1 MEILY
6 ELLRENNA
14 IYKLFLELEYKK
26 YEAVINNDIISLD
39 DIVSDEEVY
48 YLKMKNIEHKREKHL
63 NSLGLKDMTLKEI
76 MDSLEH
82 EYKTILQE
90 QYNELNNTIKELKK
104 INSLLKTVV
113 EVRLRRI
120 DNDMKEK
127 LCLDQLF

>member
-48 YLKMKNIEHKREKHL
+48 YLKMKNVEHKREKHL

-82 EYKTILQE
+82 EYKAILQE

>member
-82 EYKTILQE
+82 EYKAILQE